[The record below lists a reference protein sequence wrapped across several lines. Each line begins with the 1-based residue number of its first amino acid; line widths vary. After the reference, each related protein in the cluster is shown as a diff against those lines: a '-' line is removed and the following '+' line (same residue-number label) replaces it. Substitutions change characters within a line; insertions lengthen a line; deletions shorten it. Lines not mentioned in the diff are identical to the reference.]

1 VRTVTGGAG
10 SSQSLPGVGDELPA
24 DPTPEQLLE
33 MLHAAADPA
42 QLMDQLGEA
51 GLLPS
56 EEETVAVVVGVWAP
70 LLRPECDPLTA
81 ELAGADFLGMLR
93 RALPEGA
100 DLTEM
105 VAAMIGQV
113 EALGQAEAMAMAS
126 VLAVLG
132 PGDVRS
138 VASGA
143 AARLAAAGLAAPPW
157 SATLGQPK
165 IGKCFGYV
173 DSFGEQEAVGLCFSY
188 GRNRHAFGVL
198 IDHVLG
204 GGVKDCLISDRPDQV
219 RAHYR
224 RSAERFGLQ
233 WDDYSPAEAASILAR
248 ALARDPCPEQPD
260 QVEDVGSLLALLCS
274 RLELLSGQRASLA
287 IVDAAQ

>member
-173 DSFGEQEAVGLCFSY
+173 VPSAS
-188 GRNRHAFGVL
+188 
-198 IDHVLG
+198 
-204 GGVKDCLISDRPDQV
+204 
-219 RAHYR
+219 R
-224 RSAERFGLQ
+224 RQSGCASATAGIGMP
-233 WDDYSPAEAASILAR
+233 SA
-248 ALARDPCPEQPD
+248 C
-260 QVEDVGSLLALLCS
+260 
-274 RLELLSGQRASLA
+274 
-287 IVDAAQ
+287 